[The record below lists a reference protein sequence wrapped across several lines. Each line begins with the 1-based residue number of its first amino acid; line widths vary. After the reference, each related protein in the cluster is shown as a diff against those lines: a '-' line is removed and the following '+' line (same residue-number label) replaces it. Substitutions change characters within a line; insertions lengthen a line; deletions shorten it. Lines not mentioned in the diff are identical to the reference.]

1 VGVVE
6 YGPRVL
12 LILTGVG
19 LFPGATRARAVAVVG
34 GVSAVV
40 QLMLIPAQPWW
51 SFIAIDVLII
61 YAVIAHGSE
70 LRTRETPL
78 NVHSQPGAN

>member
-1 VGVVE
+1 
-6 YGPRVL
+6 VL

-19 LFPGATRARAVAVVG
+19 LFSGATRARAVAVVVG

-61 YAVIAHGSE
+61 YEVIAQGTE
-70 LRTRETPL
+70 LRTGEMPL

>member
-1 VGVVE
+1 
-6 YGPRVL
+6 
-12 LILTGVG
+12 
-19 LFPGATRARAVAVVG
+19 
-34 GVSAVV
+34 
-40 QLMLIPAQPWW
+40 MLIPAQPRW